1 MIEEFPSILSIS
13 SLSPGNSDI
22 INAIR
27 VFSLFLSL
35 SLSFFF
41 LSEGSSSWY
50 LLELERG
57 GGWKGNADRLEEKRG
72 APGAIPSIRYRK
84 WKVIGG
90 GQFWFH
96 RANGSVE
103 RKQKWFHAPFFA
115 FSSQL
120 TGINRRCFTCSLNY
134 P

>member
-1 MIEEFPSILSIS
+1 MQSAYFLS
-13 SLSPGNSDI
+13 
-22 INAIR
+22 
-27 VFSLFLSL
+27 FSLFFRRIQALGIRSN
-35 SLSFFF
+35 
-41 LSEGSSSWY
+41 WNAK
-50 LLELERG
+50 G

>member
-1 MIEEFPSILSIS
+1 MIEEFPSFLSIS
-13 SLSPGNSDI
+13 SLSPGNPDI
-22 INAIR
+22 INAILI
-27 VFSLFLSL
+27 FSLSLFLR
-35 SLSFFF
+35 
-41 LSEGSSSWY
+41 GSSSWY

-84 WKVIGG
+84 WKVIEGG
-90 GQFWFH
+90 AFWFH

>member
-1 MIEEFPSILSIS
+1 MLAMIEEFLSLLSIS

-27 VFSLFLSL
+27 IFSLF
-35 SLSFFF
+35 F
-41 LSEGSSSWY
+41 LEGSSSWY

-90 GQFWFH
+90 AVLVSSCKWVG
-96 RANGSVE
+96 RKKTKVVPRSVF
-103 RKQKWFHAPFFA
+103 RIFIP
-115 FSSQL
+115 
-120 TGINRRCFTCSLNY
+120 IDRN
-134 P
+134 